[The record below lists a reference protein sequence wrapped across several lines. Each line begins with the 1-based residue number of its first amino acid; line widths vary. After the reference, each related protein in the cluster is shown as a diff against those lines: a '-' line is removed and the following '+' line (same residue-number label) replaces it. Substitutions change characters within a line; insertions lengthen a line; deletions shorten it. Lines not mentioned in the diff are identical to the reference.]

1 MEDVEFLAYV
11 YVSENIKYNV
21 DVVNES
27 ILDKVVMEVDR
38 AILKIILTSLI
49 PPFTLMTKIGPN
61 YQMKLD
67 LVSWKTPFKPI
78 FLPIRSDV
86 SPVMSITEIITI
98 TDWFTK
104 LSLGFRIKPN
114 KKLYWQKKYQVPY

>member
-27 ILDKVVMEVDR
+27 ILDKVVMEVDT

-49 PPFTLMTKIGPN
+49 PPFTLMTKIG
-61 YQMKLD
+61 
-67 LVSWKTPFKPI
+67 
-78 FLPIRSDV
+78 
-86 SPVMSITEIITI
+86 
-98 TDWFTK
+98 
-104 LSLGFRIKPN
+104 
-114 KKLYWQKKYQVPY
+114 